1 MMLEVSYWVLAAAI
15 LYVYAGYGAVLF
27 IIAWLKDLVFEKE
40 YIPNRSYE
48 PTVTLLVAAYNEEAW
63 VEKKVRN
70 SLELEYPPEKLK
82 LIWVTDGSDDG
93 TTARMKQFPRL
104 IQLHKPER
112 RGKMAAIN
120 RGMRFVHTEIVVF
133 SDANTMLSRRAIRE
147 MIPFFQDPG
156 VGCVCGERRVHMEAE
171 DTAAVSGE
179 SAYWHYESWIKKQ
192 EARIGSCIGA
202 TGELFA
208 IRRELFRKQEE
219 DTLVDDFFI
228 SMGIALEGYR
238 IAYAVSAYAME
249 TGSSSTHEEFKR
261 KTRIAAGNLQAI
273 LRMPQLLNPFKHTL
287 LTFQYVSHKF
297 LRSFVVPIC
306 FAALIPINVLL
317 LWKNEL
323 LYAPFLC
330 LQALFYLLGGAGYIL
345 QDRKLPIRLFFVPY
359 YIINMNLS
367 AMVGCFKYFNGQQS
381 VLWEKAIRK
390 EELPN
395 KRS

>member
-1 MMLEVSYWVLAAAI
+1 
-15 LYVYAGYGAVLF
+15 
-27 IIAWLKDLVFEKE
+27 
-40 YIPNRSYE
+40 
-48 PTVTLLVAAYNEEAW
+48 
-63 VEKKVRN
+63 
-70 SLELEYPPEKLK
+70 
-82 LIWVTDGSDDG
+82 
-93 TTARMKQFPRL
+93 
-104 IQLHKPER
+104 
-112 RGKMAAIN
+112 
-120 RGMRFVHTEIVVF
+120 
-133 SDANTMLSRRAIRE
+133 
-147 MIPFFQDPG
+147 
-156 VGCVCGERRVHMEAE
+156 MEAE